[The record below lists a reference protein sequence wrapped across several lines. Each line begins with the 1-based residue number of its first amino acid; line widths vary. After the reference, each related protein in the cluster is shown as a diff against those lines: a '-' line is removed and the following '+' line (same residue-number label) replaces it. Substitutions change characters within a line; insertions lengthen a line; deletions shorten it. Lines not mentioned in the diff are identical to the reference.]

1 MRPVAFA
8 ASCAAMGFLLATSA
22 VRADIA
28 IGTVGPMSGSLAI
41 FGAQMMVGAE
51 QAVADINA
59 AGGLLGEKLV
69 LEVAD
74 DKCDRKQAGAV
85 ANQMIGRDV
94 VLVVGHLCAGASMV
108 AAPIYHDAGI
118 VQISPGARA
127 AKFTDERP
135 GPGTFRICG
144 REDEQGRIAGE
155 YLANRFADSR
165 IAIVHDNS
173 PYGIDLAEATLKAMN
188 LAGKRETF
196 YEARPASDRDF
207 TALFARLSADGVD
220 VLFYA
225 GYHSEA
231 AQIVR
236 RMREEGIGAK
246 FISGDALMTEE
257 FIAIAGEAGIGSLM
271 TYPPDPARN
280 ATAPAV
286 VERLAAKGIVADGY
300 VLYAYAA
307 VEAWAAAVEAA
318 GTIAFDAV
326 ATALS
331 EGQFDTVLGHVAFDA
346 KGDVTLPAYVVY
358 EWRNGEYGY
367 APM

>member
-8 ASCAAMGFLLATSA
+8 ASCAAMGFLLATSSA
-22 VRADIA
+22 RAEIA

-41 FGAQMMVGAE
+41 LGAQMMVGAE

-85 ANQMIGRDV
+85 ANQMIGRGV
-94 VLVVGHLCAGASMV
+94 ALMVGHLCAGASMV

-127 AKFTDERP
+127 PKYTDERP

-155 YLANRFADSR
+155 YLASRFADSR

-196 YEARPASDRDF
+196 YEGRPASDRDF
-207 TALFARLSADGVD
+207 TPLFVRLSADAVD
-220 VLFYA
+220 VIFFA

-231 AQIVR
+231 ALIVR
-236 RMREEGIGAK
+236 RMRDEGIDAT
-246 FISGDALMTEE
+246 FVSGDALMTEE
-257 FIAIAGEAGIGSLM
+257 FIAIAGDAGNGSLM

-280 ATAPAV
+280 ETAAEV
-286 VERLAAKGIVADGY
+286 VKRLAAKSIVAEGY

-326 ATALS
+326 AGTLS
-331 EGQFDTVLGHVAFDA
+331 EGEFDTVLGRIAFDA

-358 EWRNGEYGY
+358 EWRNGEYDY